1 MEKHFKYKGVTV
13 NAFGL
18 PVSSE
23 KKKDYQPISNK
34 RRYYQH
40 RTFNFPFSLSAP
52 RDMIVIYDF
61 PASKRKE
68 RDWFRR
74 HLKMMDYVMIQKS
87 VWIGP
92 SPLPKDLLDYVRSIG
107 LFDQLKIF
115 KLAEPY
121 VNKNK

>member
-1 MEKHFKYKGVTV
+1 MSV

-18 PVSSE
+18 PVSTE
-23 KKKDYQPISNK
+23 KKKNYQPTGNK

-40 RTFNFPFSLSAP
+40 RRFNFSFSLSAP

-74 HLKMMDYVMIQKS
+74 QLKMMDYVMIQKS

-92 SPLPKDLLDYVRSIG
+92 SPLPKELLNYVRSIG
-107 LFDQLKIF
+107 LSDQLKTF
-115 KLAEPY
+115 KLAKPY
-121 VNKNK
+121 LGKDKTIRSD